1 MLSCGEAAAVT
12 EAVLRRVH
20 EVELLT
26 LSVETTGGAPRLR
39 LHAREWVGGQQVAVV
54 LGLVEGDRRDGD
66 PLFDRSWLV
75 WRNWSGPVFVGSSL
89 GWVLVEVTAGR
100 LHYPHGFERSKD
112 HAAPTLEAAI
122 GS

>member
-1 MLSCGEAAAVT
+1 MLSCSEAAAVT
-12 EAVLRRVH
+12 EAVLRRVPG
-20 EVELLT
+20 VELLT
-26 LSVETTGGAPRLR
+26 LSVEMTGGAPRLR

-66 PLFDRSWLV
+66 PLFDRSWWV
-75 WRNWSGPVFVGSSL
+75 WRNWSGPVFASSSL

-100 LHYPHGFERSKD
+100 VHYPPGFERSHD
-112 HAAPTLEAAI
+112 HPVATSGAAT